1 MQLNVCTKY
10 MRNIRRE
17 IVKQN
22 QNKRN
27 IVTKKKLNM
36 KDRKKNNAKLDNFFH
51 NTLLENYSSYLNN
64 IEICNETW
72 NIGCTIE
79 KILQV
84 RIHLIP
90 LVRYNS

>member
-27 IVTKKKLNM
+27 SRSNK
-36 KDRKKNNAKLDNFFH
+36 
-51 NTLLENYSSYLNN
+51 
-64 IEICNETW
+64 
-72 NIGCTIE
+72 E
-79 KILQV
+79 KIKRERQKEK
-84 RIHLIP
+84 
-90 LVRYNS
+90 